1 MRHLQLRARAGVL
14 YPLAVCGRQRR
25 GLLRA
30 GGGDHGAGEA
40 DAAQSGARDARAPPH
55 ARAGDLLIH
64 ATPLLLMHATPLL
77 LVHETPLLLIH
88 ARDAR
93 APPHAHAGADGAGV
107 WRRGQAREEFAAA
120 APHYPR

>member
-77 LVHETPLLLIH
+77 LMHATPLLLTAKVRVSCPADRTLRGH
-88 ARDAR
+88 S
-93 APPHAHAGADGAGV
+93 AGAQLGADRVG
-107 WRRGQAREEFAAA
+107 
-120 APHYPR
+120 P